1 MEKTLT
7 IKQLSQLTGL
17 ENRTLQFWT
26 VNGVLECD
34 PETRHGGPG
43 KPRRYPQDEAV
54 VALMLSEII
63 RMPLQVGALREI
75 AERFR
80 EIMNYGPENGVTDPV
95 LWETS
100 DGGHKMMEEAS
111 KLKKEGEL
119 YRELKLVEKY
129 YGLQTWCW
137 LQFAILGIRS
147 YISRS
152 GKRQPIGD
160 YMLEL
165 AVDDTG
171 RWQLAIHHAGHYRD
185 EETDTEAPP
194 VWSLRLVLNLTR
206 TFARL
211 QPPREPNF
219 AAGAAPE
226 GGRA

>member
-129 YGLQTWCW
+129 YGLETWCW
-137 LQFAILGIRS
+137 F
-147 YISRS
+147 
-152 GKRQPIGD
+152 
-160 YMLEL
+160 
-165 AVDDTG
+165 
-171 RWQLAIHHAGHYRD
+171 
-185 EETDTEAPP
+185 
-194 VWSLRLVLNLTR
+194 
-206 TFARL
+206 
-211 QPPREPNF
+211 
-219 AAGAAPE
+219 
-226 GGRA
+226 